1 MNFAYMP
8 ELTWKA
14 GYPLLLVLIA
24 LITTLLHRILKGV
37 RWL

>member
-1 MNFAYMP
+1 MNFTYMP

-14 GYPLLLVLIA
+14 GYPLLLVLIV
-24 LITTLLHRILKGV
+24 LITPLLYRGLKRA

>member
-24 LITTLLHRILKGV
+24 LITTLT
-37 RWL
+37 